1 MNSHRNFHI
10 KPISLWLLLMFT
22 SFSSF
27 AQRDFDDKNWPKE
40 VLGFGCF
47 YGGERTRVVNGMTP
61 LVIGRNIDAIRR
73 WLDSPLPAK
82 QFLATFVL
90 TQLHDRK
97 KAELSDQD
105 RKQMEA
111 IRKSDAKVPVC
122 SGCTSSERVPLYTL
136 FDNKN
141 KHYMIHDAEKWFD
154 QLFAS
159 AYPGS
164 SQNN

>member
-1 MNSHRNFHI
+1 MHSETNISF
-10 KPISLWLLLMFT
+10 KGISLGLLLVLASVKT
-22 SFSSF
+22 F
-27 AQRDFDDKNWPKE
+27 AQRDFDDKNWHKE

-47 YGGERTRVVNGMTP
+47 YGGERTRVVNGMIP

-141 KHYMIHDAEKWFD
+141 KHYMIHNAEKWFD